1 MTFFGIFFT
10 GLRWHTKTL
19 IIKLVNINSGNG
31 SVISGTEPL
40 PEPTFMWFMVGAG
53 VIGRPFLS
61 FLDGTPHKQA
71 W

>member
-1 MTFFGIFFT
+1 MSWMLYTHLYGSKHPYHSAVLHFF
-10 GLRWHTKTL
+10 K
-19 IIKLVNINSGNG
+19 
-31 SVISGTEPL
+31 
-40 PEPTFMWFMVGAG
+40 PTFMWFMVGAG